1 VDGSDVI
8 RPGVAKYVTQL
19 EYGYALH
26 ELTFAVLFLPIVAIP
41 FAAASPGPVGL
52 LGRDDREHRLRG
64 HHRPLRLRPPAPEPH
79 RRHRP
84 ARRAAHF
91 HPYLLRK
98 SNLPET
104 PQEYGPLAV

>member
-64 HHRPLRLRPPAPEPH
+64 HHRPLRLRLLRQSLIGVIVLPVALLISTPACFASPIS
-79 RRHRP
+79 RKRHR
-84 ARRAAHF
+84 
-91 HPYLLRK
+91 
-98 SNLPET
+98 SS
-104 PQEYGPLAV
+104 GPLAV